1 MNFWLCVV
9 LGIVLAIAYKGYK
22 SYKQKKLEK
31 QLKDKLDN
39 MQQGNV
45 VVEENKDNK

>member
-1 MNFWLCVV
+1 MNLWVYVV

-31 QLKDKLDN
+31 QLKDKLN
-39 MQQGNV
+39 NVQQDNV
-45 VVEENKDNK
+45 VVEDKEEK